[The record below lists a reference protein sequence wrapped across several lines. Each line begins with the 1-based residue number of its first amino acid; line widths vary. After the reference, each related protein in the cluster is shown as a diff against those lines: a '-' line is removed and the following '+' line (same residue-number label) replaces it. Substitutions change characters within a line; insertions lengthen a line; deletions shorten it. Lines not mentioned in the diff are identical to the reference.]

1 MKLAGKRPRALLLQF
16 HDSDAAAATLDEWTT
31 PARGSREGEYAKV
44 RKRAEKWADG
54 GKDAG
59 LDDLY
64 AESQVRLKEQG
75 IDSVKAFRGLTLP
88 QDHPLAKAIR
98 SGAMKKGDSFSAE
111 GMKVSS
117 WSENA
122 DVAASFGDNFD
133 ERAARLVRGSKSIG
147 VVIERTLDRSDIVA
161 SHRTHTGFLEGEEEV
176 IALNEGKS
184 KVRIRAIYG
193 V

>member
-1 MKLAGKRPRALLLQF
+1 
-16 HDSDAAAATLDEWTT
+16 
-31 PARGSREGEYAKV
+31 
-44 RKRAEKWADG
+44 
-54 GKDAG
+54 
-59 LDDLY
+59 
-64 AESQVRLKEQG
+64 
-75 IDSVKAFRGLTLP
+75 
-88 QDHPLAKAIR
+88 
-98 SGAMKKGDSFSAE
+98 MKKGDSFSAE